1 MISERRGR
9 LPAEWES
16 QSGVMI
22 TWPHEDTDWADS
34 LETLYPV
41 FADIGMAIAE
51 REALLSVCR
60 SHRHIATV
68 RALLSDTGLQ
78 TANLL
83 FCVADSNDSWARDHG
98 PLTTLVG
105 DAPLLNDFVFNGWG
119 GRFEAALDSAIPRH
133 LQAQRAFGNTPMRNH
148 DLVLE
153 GGAIETDGSGTLL
166 ATRSSLISEHR
177 NPGQNQQTI
186 EYALENR
193 LGLERFLWLDHG
205 RISGDDTDGH
215 IDTLARFADPQTIL
229 YATAPPGDS
238 DHAGLAAMAE
248 QLRSFRTADGRPYR
262 LMPLPFPGVHL
273 DQKGR
278 RLPAGYA
285 NFLIINRAVLLPTYG
300 VPQDDEAKAIIQEAF
315 PDREIV
321 TIDCRQIIQQNGSL
335 HCLTMQ
341 FPEQVT
347 LHDGRG
353 FIAA

>member
-1 MISERRGR
+1 
-9 LPAEWES
+9 
-16 QSGVMI
+16 MI

-34 LETLYPV
+34 LETVYPV
-41 FADIGMAIAE
+41 FADIGRAIAE
-51 REALLSVCR
+51 RETLLSVCR
-60 SHRHIATV
+60 SHRHAATI
-68 RALLSDTGLQ
+68 RGLLRGTGVQ
-78 TANLL
+78 KANLL
-83 FCVADSNDSWARDHG
+83 FCIADSNDSWARDHG
-98 PLTTLVG
+98 ALTTLVG
-105 DAPLLNDFVFNGWG
+105 DEPLLNDFVFNGWG
-119 GRFEAALDSAIPRH
+119 GRFEAALDSAIPRQ
-133 LQAQRAFGNTPMRNH
+133 LQAQHAFGNTPMQKH

-153 GGAIETDGSGTLL
+153 GGAIETDGFGTLL
-166 ATRSSLISEHR
+166 ATRSSLISAHR
-177 NPGQNQQTI
+177 NSAQNQQTV

-205 RISGDDTDGH
+205 HISGDDTDGH

-248 QLRSFRTADGRPYR
+248 QLRSFRTADGGPYR
-262 LMPLPFPGVHL
+262 LIPLPFPGIHL
-273 DQKGR
+273 DHNGR

-300 VPQDDEAKAIIQEAF
+300 IPQDDEAEAIIQEAF

-341 FPEQVT
+341 FPQQVA
-347 LHDGRG
+347 LHDGQG